1 MKVLLINGSP
11 HKNGTTNAALTE
23 LATALSR
30 EGVECEIMHI
40 GHLAIRG
47 CVACLGCRKTGKC
60 VVDDA
65 VNEAAE
71 KFREADGIVV
81 GSPVYYAAP
90 NGTLLSFLD
99 RLFYSSSFDKRAKVG
114 AAVVCARRG
123 GCTAAFDVLNKY
135 FSISGMPIAT
145 SSYWNQVHG
154 ANADDAALDEE
165 GMMCM
170 RNLGRSMAFLMKS
183 IALGEEKLG
192 LPERESGIRTNFIK
206 R

>member
-1 MKVLLINGSP
+1 MKVLIINGSP
-11 HKNGTTNAALTE
+11 HKSGTTAAALAE
-23 LATALSR
+23 LQGALKN
-30 EGVECEIMHI
+30 EGVECEIMQI
-40 GHLAIRG
+40 GHLALRG
-47 CVACLGCRKTGKC
+47 CTACFGCRTAGKC
-60 VVDDA
+60 VIDDA

-71 KFREADGIVV
+71 KFKDADGIVI

-99 RLFYSSSFDKRAKVG
+99 RLFYSSPFDKRMKVG

-154 ANADDAALDEE
+154 ASAEDAALDEE

-170 RNLGRSMAFLMKS
+170 RNLGRNMAFLMKS
-183 IALGEEKLG
+183 VALGKDTVG

-206 R
+206 K